1 MANIQFGWSMPNG
14 PRQASHRVSYVADLR
29 RGLELIAGH
38 YDSAWMVDH
47 LQYDAAYLMEGWTA
61 LSYMAALQPRLMFGN
76 AVICQS
82 FRNPALLA
90 KMAATFQYMSGG
102 RFILGIGAGWKK
114 DEYLS
119 YGYDFPS
126 PGTRVEEL
134 DETMQIINAM
144 WRDEQATVRG
154 KHYQVI
160 DAWCEPKPDPLP
172 PIMIGASKPR
182 MLRLAARY
190 ADWWNVSWTG
200 ISEYRKKV
208 AECEQACAEF
218 NRDPATLRRTW
229 FGGCVC
235 GPTEDA
241 VKTLN
246 VSGISSANA
255 FVGTPNQIIEQM
267 LPFIELGV
275 DYFILSSHGFPDLT
289 TLETL
294 IHEVLPSLQKL

>member
-1 MANIQFGWSMPNG
+1 MVDIQFGWSMPGG
-14 PRQASHRVSYVADLR
+14 PRAASHRVSYVADLQ
-29 RGLELIAGH
+29 RGLELIAGR
-38 YDSAWMVDH
+38 YDSAWMIDH
-47 LQYDAAYLMEGWTA
+47 LQEEDAYLMEGWTA
-61 LSYMAALQPRLMFGN
+61 LTYLAALQPRLMFGS

-114 DEYLS
+114 EEYLA
-119 YGYDFPS
+119 YGYDFP
-126 PGTRVEEL
+126 PPNIRVEEL
-134 DETMQIINAM
+134 DETLQIINAM
-144 WRDEQATVRG
+144 WRDERATVLG
-154 KHYQVI
+154 NHYKVI
-160 DAWCEPKPDPLP
+160 DARCEPKPDPLP

-200 ISEYRKKV
+200 ISDYSKQV
-208 AECEQACAEF
+208 VECERACAEI

-241 VKTLN
+241 VKSLN
-246 VSGISSANA
+246 ITGISSNNA

-275 DYFILSSHGFPDLT
+275 NYFILGSGGFPNLT

-294 IHEVLPSLQKL
+294 IQEVLPALQKL